1 MEAVI
6 QSAAPGS
13 GVTQSDHQHSVGS
26 GKINAITILQSSG
39 IAELDEAPKK
49 AFWEISAFPNP
60 PTQMFGKDGFEDA
73 VARIADIERSQGA

>member
-26 GKINAITILQSSG
+26 GKTPAA
-39 IAELDEAPKK
+39 AEGRGH
-49 AFWEISAFPNP
+49 
-60 PTQMFGKDGFEDA
+60 QA
-73 VARIADIERSQGA
+73 VAAAAMVMWAGRK

>member
-26 GKINAITILQSSG
+26 GKTPA
-39 IAELDEAPKK
+39 AEDEATRQ
-49 AFWEISAFPNP
+49 W
-60 PTQMFGKDGFEDA
+60 QQ
-73 VARIADIERSQGA
+73 RRW

>member
-26 GKINAITILQSSG
+26 GKTPAA
-39 IAELDEAPKK
+39 AEDEA
-49 AFWEISAFPNP
+49 
-60 PTQMFGKDGFEDA
+60 TQAAAAAAMVMWA
-73 VARIADIERSQGA
+73 ARK